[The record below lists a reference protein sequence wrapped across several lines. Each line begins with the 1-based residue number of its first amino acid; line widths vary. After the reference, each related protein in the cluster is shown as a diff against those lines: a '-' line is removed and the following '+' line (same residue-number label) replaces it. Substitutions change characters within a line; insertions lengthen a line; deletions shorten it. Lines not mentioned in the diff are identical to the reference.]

1 MVLRVVGNDLE
12 LDGEKVARLFDLPAK
27 RQDLIEM
34 IDKAN
39 DYEADVED
47 AFWRGKND
55 Q

>member
-1 MVLRVVGNDLE
+1 MVLKVVGNDLE

-34 IDKAN
+34 IDRAN

-47 AFWRGKND
+47 AFWRGKHD

>member
-1 MVLRVVGNDLE
+1 MGLRVLGNDLE

-34 IDKAN
+34 INKAN
-39 DYEADVED
+39 DYEVDVED

-55 Q
+55 